1 MTEVQ
6 YRPFAGSLVT
16 GNLKPGG
23 GNGLGL
29 AHSYSAP
36 LISSVN
42 GFKVFSE
49 KTKKLNL
56 DNPTKYSW
64 LEPKI
69 SYTPNLN
76 ACALAWAEILA
87 IKFVQIRT
95 FKASMWKGYMFG
107 WMSHITHVSLHVKW
121 YVLILI
127 KWLISLTC
135 LNFSSE
141 QTLKPTESKKKR
153 IVRTYWRNSEFY

>member
-1 MTEVQ
+1 MGWVW
-6 YRPFAGSLVT
+6 RI
-16 GNLKPGG
+16 
-23 GNGLGL
+23 
-29 AHSYSAP
+29 
-36 LISSVN
+36 LIQHRSFLLSMVSK
-42 GFKVFSE
+42 FFP
-49 KTKKLNL
+49 KKLKSSNL

-76 ACALAWAEILA
+76 AWAEILA

-141 QTLKPTESKKKR
+141 QTLKPTESKKKQ